1 MAMVGLRVPPETARL
16 LSGIEVE
23 GKKEDIA
30 NFHITLLFMGG
41 DIPIEQLAK
50 ALGAAH
56 SVTSTTRPFSVS
68 TSHVT
73 CFPKGDDGV
82 PIICP
87 VDSDQLHDL
96 HTKLC
101 KAFDEAGVEYNKKY
115 PEYKPHV
122 TLSYADEAMEDRRI
136 PQVMWGAHEVVV
148 WGGDSREASIMMTF
162 PLTLD
167 TIAARVAARFQ
178 RSAFA

>member
-1 MAMVGLRVPPETARL
+1 MAMVGFRVPPETARL
-16 LSGIEVE
+16 LSGVEVE

-30 NFHITLLFMGG
+30 NFHITLLFTGSNMSV
-41 DIPIEQLAK
+41 EQLAK
-50 ALGAAH
+50 ALGATH
-56 SVTSTTRPFSVS
+56 SVTSKMRPFTVS
-68 TSHVT
+68 TSRVSS
-73 CFPKGDDGV
+73 FPKGDDGV

-87 VDSDQLHDL
+87 IDSDQLHDL

-101 KAFDEAGVEYNKKY
+101 KAFDEAGVEYSKKY

-136 PQVMWGAHEVVV
+136 PQIEWGAHAVVV
-148 WGGDSREASIMMTF
+148 WGGESRGASIMMTF

-167 TIAARVAARFQ
+167 TIAARVAARYQ
-178 RSAFA
+178 RGASA